1 MDIQGTVVDKP
12 RAILRA
18 RTEEAMTRQE
28 WWRYVRED
36 KIGLWMIVLVLGGLA
51 WAIASGHLP

>member
-1 MDIQGTVVDKP
+1 M
-12 RAILRA
+12 RA
-18 RTEEAMTRQE
+18 RTEETMTRQE

-36 KIGLWMIVLVLGGLA
+36 KIGRWTIVLMLGGLA